1 MLQKIEEINLLKLMK
16 DIKSMISEERT
27 ASQMVFIVKKL

>member
-27 ASQMVFIVKKL
+27 ASQMVRV